1 MNYFLKNIY
10 FNKIVIVF
18 ISGFLSRIIINHIDN
33 NIFINYTDSVL
44 ILLCTLFFYFI
55 FLINEFISYFQ
66 LSIYSF
72 QFIFHLNYL
81 KLPFKYDN
89 SNLIKSYNLDNN
101 NNNLNCKDKTRRF
114 IHWGFCERSK
124 NKSTTYKDFKNNWNP
139 KIRIRKIIINDLKN
153 ELLENRRKLI
163 RNVRTLK
170 WFIDRFKGNNNDN

>member
-1 MNYFLKNIY
+1 MNYFLKKILFY
-10 FNKIVIVF
+10 KIVIVF
-18 ISGFLSRIIINHIDN
+18 ITGFLSRFFINYFGN
-33 NIFINYTDSVL
+33 NLFINYTDSVL

-55 FLINEFISYFQ
+55 FLINEFVSYFQ

-81 KLPFKYDN
+81 KLPLNGYDN
-89 SNLIKSYNLDNN
+89 YNLIKSYNLD

-139 KIRIRKIIINDLKN
+139 KIRVRKIIINDLKN
-153 ELLENRRKLI
+153 ELLESRKKLI
-163 RNVRTLK
+163 RNVRTLN
-170 WFIDRFKGNNNDN
+170 WFVDKFRSNNNDN